1 MQFSLSTILVAL
13 MATAAVAAP
22 SQEAA
27 EKRSAETKGGKCN
40 GTSCRVGLSNYRCN
54 RGSCVGN
61 GGGDGKRCTVVDNP
75 DKTRTAFCPVGCPDP
90 NLC

>member
-27 EKRSAETKGGKCN
+27 EKRSAETKGG
-40 GTSCRVGLSNYRCN
+40 
-54 RGSCVGN
+54 CVGN

-75 DKTRTAFCPVGCPDP
+75 DKTRSTFCPVGCPDP